1 VVLNPAKP
9 YLEAAGAVSKRIEG
23 PSWDKA
29 MRSFEQQVS
38 RHDSYVNH
46 CDALTVRSPPL
57 AGLRFLCSTAE
68 VVFWNNSTAPL
79 SVPRAY
85 TRPRQRMLQP
95 APLMIRR
102 QAADSCS
109 AEPVGLLRPT

>member
-38 RHDSYVNH
+38 RHNSYVNH

-57 AGLRFLCSTAE
+57 AVICSVAGAGLFRHHRVIA
-68 VVFWNNSTAPL
+68 
-79 SVPRAY
+79 
-85 TRPRQRMLQP
+85 
-95 APLMIRR
+95 
-102 QAADSCS
+102 SC
-109 AEPVGLLRPT
+109 ARWL